1 MIQVVVWRDSGQQIR
16 GIDLDGHA
24 GYGEEGEDIVCA
36 AVSALVLN
44 MANSVE
50 AFTEDAF
57 SGEAAAEGGGF
68 SFHFTGEIS
77 PESKL
82 LMDSLILGLNQ
93 IREEYGEQYIN
104 IRLKEV

>member
-1 MIQVVVWRDSGQQIR
+1 MIRVTVFKDSEQNAR
-16 GIDLDGHA
+16 GVSLDGHA

-50 AFTEDAF
+50 TFTEDGF
-57 SGEAAAEGGGF
+57 TGEAAVEGGGF
-68 SFHFTGEIS
+68 SFRFTGEIS

>member
-1 MIQVVVWRDSGQQIR
+1 MIQVVIWKDSGQQIR

-50 AFTEDAF
+50 AFTED
-57 SGEAAAEGGGF
+57 GF
-68 SFHFTGEIS
+68 SFRFTGEIS